1 MPADTRDTFRDK
13 WRNNPDAV
21 FDATLRE
28 GSTVQRWILERNGL
42 HSASQL
48 TDLLRGRRRILDAGC
63 GNGRVTA
70 LLARHAQDEA
80 EVWGIDFAA
89 ADVAAANL
97 RGFPRVRVAAKD
109 ILDDLSDLGS
119 FDFIYCQEV
128 LHHTDDPRRGF
139 TNLSGRLVPGG
150 EIAIYVYKLKAPVRE
165 FTDDYLRAKMAKLS
179 YDEAMELA
187 RTVTELGRR
196 LSAIGAEIDA
206 PAIEALGIPGGRHP
220 LQRFLYHFFI
230 KCFWNDEL
238 SFDENAVINFDWYR
252 PQIASRHTLEE
263 VRGWFRE
270 NGLALLHEHVDEYGI
285 TVRGVR
291 PKEPA

>member
-1 MPADTRDTFRDK
+1 M
-13 WRNNPDAV
+13 
-21 FDATLRE
+21 
-28 GSTVQRWILERNGL
+28 
-42 HSASQL
+42 
-48 TDLLRGRRRILDAGC
+48 
-63 GNGRVTA
+63 
-70 LLARHAQDEA
+70 
-80 EVWGIDFAA
+80 GIDFAA

-196 LSAIGAEIDA
+196 LCAIGAEIDA
-206 PAIEALGIPGGRHP
+206 PAIEALGIPGGRFP

-270 NGLALLHEHVDEYGI
+270 NGLAILHEHVDEYGI